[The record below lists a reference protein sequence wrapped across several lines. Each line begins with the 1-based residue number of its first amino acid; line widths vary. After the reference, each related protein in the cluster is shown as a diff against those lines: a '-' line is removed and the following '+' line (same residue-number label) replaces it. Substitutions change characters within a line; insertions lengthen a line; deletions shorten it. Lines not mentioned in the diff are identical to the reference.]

1 MKTKKKNSMKKTMEA
16 NEHRKQIKCENEA
29 KRFFL
34 TKRQLSFQTA
44 QVLPYGH
51 FKQPHHFQNQNQQW
65 KIMLEPVCCK
75 KRQKSPNQETDFG
88 NMERLKVLND
98 TKLVLNEH
106 E

>member
-1 MKTKKKNSMKKTMEA
+1 MSQYEDKKNSMKKTMEA

-65 KIMLEPVCCK
+65 KIMLSK
-75 KRQKSPNQETDFG
+75 KNYHHESLKDFFQDKQKNKTP
-88 NMERLKVLND
+88 
-98 TKLVLNEH
+98 
-106 E
+106 